1 MNKYNKFLVYCFLTG
16 LLSVFMGATQKLSG
30 NDNYHFAIFAGLII
44 EVSVITFFI
53 IHNFSKICIYLSE
66 LNSK

>member
-16 LLSVFMGATQKLSG
+16 LLAVFVGATQKLSG
-30 NDNYHFAIFAGLII
+30 NENYHFAIFAGLTL
-44 EVSVITFFI
+44 ESLVITFFI
-53 IHNFSKICIYLSE
+53 IHNYNRLRFYLSE